1 MPNDFDY
8 LAAARAASERIAGP
22 LGRAR
27 ILFKSIS
34 QKLDVPTAKLIFQL
48 CAQEASSEAAAEKKQ
63 PRRELMKLP
72 TISQID
78 GANRAKICMWWDRLR
93 HTDQRFSKSEQKIID
108 RLWARYYEFGGYPEG
123 YKEGTL
129 PPIKREGARRRNTPK
144 AAELPAMFD
153 ALKAQRPG
161 RKNWQCAEIIAN
173 QKNGAVYGKSVE
185 AIERAER
192 NWRKKNRKV

>member
-1 MPNDFDY
+1 MPKEFDY

-27 ILFKSIS
+27 ILFKNIS
-34 QKLDVPTAKLIFQL
+34 RKLDVPTAKMIFQL
-48 CAQEASSEAAAEKKQ
+48 CAHEASGEAAAEKKQ
-63 PRRELMKLP
+63 PRREPMKLP
-72 TISQID
+72 TIAQID

-123 YKEGTL
+123 YKEGKF
-129 PPIKREGARRRNTPK
+129 PPIKQEGARRRNTPK
-144 AAELPAMFD
+144 AAELPAMFG
-153 ALKAQRPG
+153 ALKIKHPKFNNARI
-161 RKNWQCAEIIAN
+161 AEIIAD
-173 QKNGAVYGKSVE
+173 QHGTIYGKSAE

-192 NWRKKNRKV
+192 KWRKKNRKV